1 MNKCNEKGGVF
12 SDCIRIACALR
23 QRQIHRRRFIDR
35 IGSEAKNYPALAHV
49 TKLMSIKKL
58 LSIGL
63 LIFIPISIAA
73 EKLEWGALAVFG
85 LSALAIVPVAI
96 WLSTA
101 TEEIAVITGP
111 GIGALLNAVFGNA
124 TELIIAL
131 VALRAGLVD
140 IVKASIT
147 GTIVSNLLL
156 VMGLSMLLGGLRY
169 KEQEF
174 QPVVAR
180 VNGSSMTLAVIAVV
194 MPALVVATSG
204 GVNQSEITKLSV
216 ATAIILMVV
225 YALTLVFSLKT
236 HSYLYDVGVVELE
249 AEISEAEH
257 KPNLWLWLGVL
268 VAATVAVAFESEI
281 FVGAVEA
288 ATKGLGLSP
297 LFTGVILLPLVG
309 GAAEY
314 VTAVSVALKNNMDLS
329 VSVAMGSSLLVA
341 LLVAPILVLVGQAIG
356 QPMDLNFNLFEVVAI
371 VAAVAVANLI
381 SLDGRSNWLEGVL
394 LLATYAVLG
403 AAFYYHPIV

>member
-1 MNKCNEKGGVF
+1 M
-12 SDCIRIACALR
+12 
-23 QRQIHRRRFIDR
+23 
-35 IGSEAKNYPALAHV
+35 P
-49 TKLMSIKKL
+49 IKKL
-58 LSIGL
+58 LSFVL

-73 EKLEWGALAVFG
+73 ERLEWGALVVFITA
-85 LSALAIVPVAI
+85 ALAIVPLAI

-101 TEEIAVITGP
+101 TEEVAVITGP
-111 GIGALLNAVFGNA
+111 SIGALLNAVFGNA

-131 VALRAGLVD
+131 TALRAGLVD

-156 VMGLSMLLGGLRY
+156 VMGLSMLLGGFRY

-180 VNGSSMTLAVIAVV
+180 VNGSTMTLAVTAIVL
-194 MPALVVATSG
+194 PALVVATSG
-204 GVNQSEITKLSV
+204 GVNEPEIAQLST
-216 ATAIILMVV
+216 AAAIILMIV

-249 AEISEAEH
+249 GEFSAEAGEASH

-268 VAATVAVAFESEI
+268 LISTIAVAIESEI
-281 FVGAVEA
+281 FVGAVEE

-356 QPMDLNFNLFEVVAI
+356 QPMDLNFNLFEVVA
-371 VAAVAVANLI
+371 VAVAVAVANLI
-381 SLDGRSNWLEGVL
+381 SLDGRSNWLEGAL

-403 AAFYYHPIV
+403 AAFYFHSA